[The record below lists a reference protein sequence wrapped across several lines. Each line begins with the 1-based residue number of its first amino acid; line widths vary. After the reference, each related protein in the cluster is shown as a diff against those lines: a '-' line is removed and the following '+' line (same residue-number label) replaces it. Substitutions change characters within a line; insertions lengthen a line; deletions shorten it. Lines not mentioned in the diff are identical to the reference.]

1 VGGTTGT
8 APESAASLSSGGF
21 CNRWPTA
28 DWQKDAVQAYLTT
41 AAKVPAAS
49 YFNAT
54 GRGFPDISA
63 QATGFTVV
71 ANLIPVPGVAGT
83 SCASPTAS
91 GVMAL
96 LNDAR
101 LAAGKSSLGFLNPF
115 IYQHADAFNDI
126 VSGTGEGCGAAQ
138 HGFPAA
144 KGWDPVTGVGTP
156 NYAKLVT
163 AVKALR

>member
-1 VGGTTGT
+1 MRILLI
-8 APESAASLSSGGF
+8 SI
-21 CNRWPTA
+21 
-28 DWQKDAVQAYLTT
+28 YITT
-41 AAKVPAAS
+41 AAGCPPTS
-49 YFNAT
+49 WFNVS

-71 ANLIPVPGVAGT
+71 ANLIPLPGVAGT

-101 LAAGKSSLGFLNPF
+101 VAAGKPSLGFLNPF
-115 IYQHADAFNDI
+115 IYQNADAFNDI

-138 HGFPAA
+138 KGFPAA

-156 NYAKLVT
+156 DYTKLV
-163 AVKALR
+163 AKVHALR

>member
-1 VGGTTGT
+1 MGEEWAWSG
-8 APESAASLSSGGF
+8 SGGGF
-21 CNRWPTA
+21 SDHFGVPA
-28 DWQKDAVQAYLTT
+28 YQAAAVAAYLARANANATFPD
-41 AAKVPAAS
+41 VS
-49 YFNAT
+49 CYNAT